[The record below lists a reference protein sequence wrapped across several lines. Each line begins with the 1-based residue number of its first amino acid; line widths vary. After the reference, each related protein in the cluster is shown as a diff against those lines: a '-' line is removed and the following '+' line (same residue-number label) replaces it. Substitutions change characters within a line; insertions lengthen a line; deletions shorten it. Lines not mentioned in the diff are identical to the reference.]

1 MPPSIKSINVQFW
14 RHKGKWDMVPSFK
27 EFKSSEGNKMLT
39 ERTENSTNGF
49 ERHFDQMLLFM
60 EPSLSTSRLDCCI
73 LFHHLHT
80 WSQWQHLLQLF
91 FQLITYLVFPT
102 SSNSSV
108 HITLSCPVKVKV
120 KSLSCVQLFVTL
132 WTVACQAPQS
142 MGFSRQEYWNGLPFP
157 SPGDPPDPGTKPC
170 SPNTAGCLSH
180 QESPTPLA
188 CITLIHLSVK
198 FSTWDCLGL
207 Q

>member
-1 MPPSIKSINVQFW
+1 
-14 RHKGKWDMVPSFK
+14 
-27 EFKSSEGNKMLT
+27 MLT

-132 WTVACQAPQS
+132 WTVARQAPLS
-142 MGFSRQEYWNGLPFP
+142 MGILQVRILEWVAMPSSSLSWFKCNPNLFLSQALSSSIFPAELPFLAF
-157 SPGDPPDPGTKPC
+157 SSTIPDAVNP
-170 SPNTAGCLSH
+170 AG
-180 QESPTPLA
+180 
-188 CITLIHLSVK
+188 
-198 FSTWDCLGL
+198 G
-207 Q
+207 